1 MASGPWTGEENDLI
15 VADYFAMLADDI
27 AGRRY
32 SKAEHRRALLPLL
45 NDRSEGSVEFKHQN
59 ISAVL
64 KGLGEDWIPGYKPAF
79 NFQMT
84 LVDAV
89 ARWLALHPDWL
100 GRLPGMRAATG
111 MREAAQIWIGP
122 PPTLSNQPPPQELD
136 QMLHI
141 ARKFDVAGRD
151 ERNRALGRAGE
162 ERVLA
167 HEHATLRAAG
177 RDDLARKVR
186 WVSEEDGDGAGYDI
200 ASYAPDGRPRL
211 IEVKTTNGWER
222 TPFHITRNELAV
234 ADEGRAEWC
243 LFRMWNFS
251 REPRAFELYPPL
263 DGHVSLTPTSFQA
276 SFRCSSVEHP
286 RRLLVQGQGG
296 HEARVIGADGALLAA
311 QGESLEDVRCQPF
324 EAQQAGHCPDGPP
337 PGSYTW
343 SSSWPLHESA
353 SRSRR
358 QAAILDKFGNLS
370 SLETSS
376 RQTAIHAS

>member
-1 MASGPWTGEENDLI
+1 MANGSWTDEENDLI

-32 SKAEHRRALLPLL
+32 NKAEHRRALLPLL
-45 NDRSEGSVEFKHQN
+45 NGRSEGSVEFKHQN

-64 KGLGEDWIPGYKPAF
+64 KGLGEDWISGYKPAF

-89 ARWLALHPDWL
+89 ARWLARHPDWL
-100 GRLPGMRAATG
+100 GRLPGTRLANG

-122 PPTLSNQPPPQELD
+122 PPTLSNQPPPQELE

-167 HEHATLRAAG
+167 HEHATLKAAG

-211 IEVKTTNGWER
+211 IEVKTTNGWDR
-222 TPFHITRNELAV
+222 TPFYITRNELAV
-234 ADEGRAEWC
+234 ADERRAEWC

-251 REPRAFELYPPL
+251 REPKAFELHPPL
-263 DGHVSLTPTSFQA
+263 DAHVSLTATTFQA
-276 SFRCSSVEHP
+276 SFH
-286 RRLLVQGQGG
+286 
-296 HEARVIGADGALLAA
+296 
-311 QGESLEDVRCQPF
+311 
-324 EAQQAGHCPDGPP
+324 
-337 PGSYTW
+337 
-343 SSSWPLHESA
+343 
-353 SRSRR
+353 
-358 QAAILDKFGNLS
+358 
-370 SLETSS
+370 
-376 RQTAIHAS
+376 

>member
-1 MASGPWTGEENDLI
+1 MSGEPWVDEENDLI
-15 VADYFAMLADDI
+15 VADYFAMLADDVF
-27 AGRRY
+27 GRPY

-45 NDRSEGSVEFKHQN
+45 NGRSEGSIEFKYRN

-79 NFQMT
+79 NFQT
-84 LVDAV
+84 SLVDAV
-89 ARWLALHPDWL
+89 ARWLAINPAWF
-100 GRLPGMRAATG
+100 GRLPDSRPATG
-111 MREAAQIWIGP
+111 LEESAPIWIGP
-122 PPTLSNQPPPQELD
+122 PPTLSNQPPPQELE

-167 HEHATLRAAG
+167 HEWASLRSAG

-200 ASYAPDGRPRL
+200 ASFAPDGQARL

-234 ADEGRAEWC
+234 ADERRSEWC
-243 LFRMWNFS
+243 LFRLWNFS

-263 DGHVSLTPTSFQA
+263 DAHVTLTATTF
-276 SFRCSSVEHP
+276 V
-286 RRLLVQGQGG
+286 
-296 HEARVIGADGALLAA
+296 
-311 QGESLEDVRCQPF
+311 
-324 EAQQAGHCPDGPP
+324 AGFH
-337 PGSYTW
+337 
-343 SSSWPLHESA
+343 
-353 SRSRR
+353 
-358 QAAILDKFGNLS
+358 
-370 SLETSS
+370 
-376 RQTAIHAS
+376 